1 VNSEDDLQVTMGK
14 RMKEKFDKYWG
25 LWHTNNKDSEKGQQ
39 QDQDRDRGRARVGV
53 RKRRRRRR
61 TSTY

>member
-1 VNSEDDLQVTMGK
+1 LIIIGDFGTPTARTVRKGS
-14 RMKEKFDKYWG
+14 
-25 LWHTNNKDSEKGQQ
+25 NKTKIGIK
-39 QDQDRDRGRARVGV
+39 GRARVGV